1 MSLLSAGAFVQ
12 LVLLR
17 HCRYPVIRHHLFVFN
32 MIRRAA
38 GKINVGFLTTILIL
52 MGWGDWKLPVRF
64 IIGFQ
69 AVGPLEDTHIWS
81 ATEIARP
88 ESEADLL
95 ALFRGTVLRHILSSC
110 KRVGQVVQMQYNAD
124 ASSGICSSIH
134 TQAVAVVDRMSVWR
148 TTFRLCRCPLPTLK
162 VAGN

>member
-12 LVLLR
+12 FVLLR

-69 AVGPLEDTHIWS
+69 AVGLLEDTHIWS

-95 ALFRGTVLRHILSSC
+95 AERPGLMEEISRR
-110 KRVGQVVQMQYNAD
+110 RAD
-124 ASSGICSSIH
+124 EDTAFLWQSLLY
-134 TQAVAVVDRMSVWR
+134 R
-148 TTFRLCRCPLPTLK
+148 
-162 VAGN
+162 